1 MAYGRK
7 RGFAKAGGHKSIMG
21 VKLSGNRKGGPGF
34 KLHSDM
40 RPAAAAGHKQA
51 PKAARKAV

>member
-7 RGFAKAGGHKSIMG
+7 SHAGGGGRAKLMG
-21 VKLSGNRKGGPGF
+21 TKIANHGKGGGGF

-40 RPAAAAGHKQA
+40 REAAAKGHGKA
-51 PKAARKAV
+51 PKMARKAV

>member
-7 RGFAKAGGHKSIMG
+7 HAGGG
-21 VKLSGNRKGGPGF
+21 GRAKLTGTKIANHRGGHGF

-40 RPAAAAGHKQA
+40 KESAAKGHSKA
-51 PKAARKAV
+51 PKMARKAV